1 MHALSMVSLTLTHSS
16 FPDLFKIQNNDP
28 VQKYLYSYSILK
40 ASLLDVIYLTR
51 PSTLAFI
58 FGSIS
63 NPIIIYSLHS
73 TCLNTSL
80 QEHFMQL
87 LFTTVNVNDTGKFT
101 VLVWA
106 NRGIESDLLAPKKFR
121 FKDPIDLGESVWIDD
136 PDYVWY
142 AINATLE
149 VLNND
154 LI

>member
-1 MHALSMVSLTLTHSS
+1 
-16 FPDLFKIQNNDP
+16 
-28 VQKYLYSYSILK
+28 
-40 ASLLDVIYLTR
+40 
-51 PSTLAFI
+51 
-58 FGSIS
+58 
-63 NPIIIYSLHS
+63 
-73 TCLNTSL
+73 
-80 QEHFMQL
+80 MQL